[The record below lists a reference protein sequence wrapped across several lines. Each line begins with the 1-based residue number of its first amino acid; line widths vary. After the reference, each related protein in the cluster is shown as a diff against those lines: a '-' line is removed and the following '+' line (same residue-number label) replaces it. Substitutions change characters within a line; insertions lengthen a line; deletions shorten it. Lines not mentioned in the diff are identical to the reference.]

1 MPKTERKRER
11 EKLFVVYMY
20 KENKIIEYPNVG
32 RIHFNIK
39 INVQIELLFRWQH
52 QVEILW
58 TLISDDR
65 DPLLLF
71 IFIALQNFFK
81 WATPGLFFVYFCL
94 FKHTLLFLQQT
105 YLEIY
110 PSSMQCCDLNPQPPG
125 LESPSITTRPGFL
138 EK

>member
-1 MPKTERKRER
+1 
-11 EKLFVVYMY
+11 MY

-81 WATPGLFFVYFCL
+81 WATPASFSFIFVFSNTHYYFYN
-94 FKHTLLFLQQT
+94 KHIWK
-105 YLEIY
+105 YIH
-110 PSSMQCCDLNPQPPG
+110 PVCSAV
-125 LESPSITTRPGFL
+125 I
-138 EK
+138 